1 MVTADY
7 DCDALLRKA
16 DSPVEGEP
24 PTTLMIACYL
34 LMSVIIIL
42 LIIIYV
48 RLNIFIKYC
57 DNRFHTIHFHI
68 RDTNKYIH
76 DIKEH
81 IDYIDS
87 VSYKAKSILEFPVKD
102 TLNHITFGTDGI
114 TEELRYVAKCC
125 KENKAKFD
133 YVIKL
138 LRNSSTNKN
147 NKRTKLKTAK
157 LEEIK

>member
-16 DSPVEGEP
+16 DSPVEGEH
-24 PTTLMIACYL
+24 PTTLMTACYL

-48 RLNIFIKYC
+48 RINAFIKHYNEQLHEIYLYVLKNG
-57 DNRFHTIHFHI
+57 DFIQRIN
-68 RDTNKYIH
+68 NNV
-76 DIKEH
+76 
-81 IDYIDS
+81 DYIYS
-87 VSYKAKSILEFPVKD
+87 VSDKVKDILESHIED
-102 TLNHITFGTDGI
+102 TLTHLTFGTDGI
-114 TEELRYVAKCC
+114 TEELKYVSKCC

-133 YVIKL
+133 YVIKQ

-147 NKRTKLKTAK
+147 NKRTKPKIAK
-157 LEEIK
+157 LKETK

>member
-24 PTTLMIACYL
+24 PTILMTVCYL
-34 LMSVIIIL
+34 LMSIIIIL

-48 RLNIFIKYC
+48 RINTFIKYYNAKLNEMDLC
-57 DNRFHTIHFHI
+57 IQ
-68 RDTNKYIH
+68 DTNKVVHKTQTYVNCIYRTSDTIKNVLESYI
-76 DIKEH
+76 E
-81 IDYIDS
+81 
-87 VSYKAKSILEFPVKD
+87 D
-102 TLNHITFGTDGI
+102 TLNHIMFGTDGI
-114 TEELRYVAKCC
+114 NLELKYVTKCC

-157 LEEIK
+157 LEETK

>member
-24 PTTLMIACYL
+24 PTTLMTACYI
-34 LMSVIIIL
+34 LMSIIIVL
-42 LIIIYV
+42 LIIILR
-48 RLNIFIKYC
+48 RLNAFIY
-57 DNRFHTIHFHI
+57 HFNIKVIEMHSSI
-68 RDTNKYIH
+68 QDTNKVVHKTQTYVNCIYRTS
-76 DIKEH
+76 DTIKNFLESH
-81 IDYIDS
+81 IKDS
-87 VSYKAKSILEFPVKD
+87 I
-102 TLNHITFGTDGI
+102 NHITFSTNGI
-114 TEELRYVAKCC
+114 TEELRYVTKCC
-125 KENKAKFD
+125 KENKAKSD

-147 NKRTKLKTAK
+147 NKRTKPKTAK